1 MVLDI
6 NVISQAVM
14 LEVFDHIKGPLVV
27 SKKLN
32 WQIGYVTEIE
42 LIDPTCGPDN
52 IFTCLTNSNILSF
65 SRGGKDSSLFFASLC
80 N

>member
-6 NVISQAVM
+6 NVISRAVI
-14 LEVFDHIKGPLVV
+14 LEVFDQIKGPLVV

-42 LIDPTCGPDN
+42 PIDPTGGLDN
-52 IFTCLTNSNILSF
+52 NFICLTNSNILSF
-65 SRGGKDSSLFFASLC
+65 SRRGKDSSLFFANLR